1 MNEKELGQEHGTG
14 ILTNIYLLKANNRNT
29 RKRFHDVIL
38 VFLLLHLIPFS
49 TVSIVDF
56 EQVNVGLDVYFDNQS

>member
-38 VFLLLHLIPFS
+38 VFLLLHLNISYLFLLFLLL
-49 TVSIVDF
+49 TL
-56 EQVNVGLDVYFDNQS
+56 NK